1 MPTSVASPH
10 PSNLI
15 EPELPKSEQV
25 AGVAG
30 RGGPSV
36 EASHRTGAQHAPTA
50 PIRGDG
56 RGRHT
61 AGARITRRGH
71 GAGGQGAAGRIPPRA
86 ADRVRARAATWVA
99 PCPTPPLPECRV
111 LSRVHASLSCIYTN
125 DGRQNLRRRSPA
137 ERREGQSCAAGARN
151 RLRTAVRAVGPPD
164 TDFRAEN
171 CTHRDSDRSLE
182 PA

>member
-86 ADRVRARAATWVA
+86 ADRVRARPRGWRLAPPHPCLNAGFYRACTRVYPAFTPTMVGKICGAGHRPSGEKGKVA
-99 PCPTPPLPECRV
+99 
-111 LSRVHASLSCIYTN
+111 
-125 DGRQNLRRRSPA
+125 LRA
-137 ERREGQSCAAGARN
+137 HAAGCAPLSEPSAHLIQTLGLRIARI
-151 RLRTAVRAVGPPD
+151 VIQIGV
-164 TDFRAEN
+164 
-171 CTHRDSDRSLE
+171 
-182 PA
+182 

>member
-1 MPTSVASPH
+1 MAEWRGPLARDPNPARCAKAAKAYCTSALVLCTAPRLIYFRILAPVVARGVSIGAGRRWMPTSGRRWMPTSVASPH

-86 ADRVRARAATWVA
+86 ADRVRARPRGWRLA
-99 PCPTPPLPECRV
+99 PPHPCL
-111 LSRVHASLSCIYTN
+111 N
-125 DGRQNLRRRSPA
+125 
-137 ERREGQSCAAGARN
+137 AGFY
-151 RLRTAVRAVGPPD
+151 RA
-164 TDFRAEN
+164 
-171 CTHRDSDRSLE
+171 CT
-182 PA
+182 